1 MSRNIQDV
9 WTEALADQFATTLDS
24 TGYEARIVYGC
35 RIVKDRLTNEIELYN
50 TGQGGDYYQ
59 KLNEE
64 QEKVFIEKGW
74 RYGCYVLS
82 LSNYRRKLSKIEKMI
97 RNEMNGK
104 KNPKQ
109 VQSYKTSRENLLNQ
123 YAEISKKL
131 NKIK

>member
-9 WTEALADQFATTLDS
+9 WTEAFEDQFATTLDS

>member
-59 KLNEE
+59 KLNQE